1 MPASTHRRSDRRH
14 LALLL
19 FCLTR
24 LAGCSDEG
32 ITSSGTEFGAAKI
45 TVQLTALAAR
55 SEVRIEAAVS
65 AADMDTLRQDLTM
78 TSPLLA
84 SGVIEGIPVGVNR
97 KLELAVYSDEDV
109 VTHYGFVAGLTVAN
123 AETLA
128 VEIALLPLTGSI
140 SAIGNLLKSN
150 DPVRYSVRFD
160 AMWSAMTHPDEFPSV
175 PHFSGL
181 VGVVHNVNI
190 TFWQSGELASDGI
203 RQMAE
208 EGKKVP
214 LQAEFAAAREH
225 NNAGAGISGGDV
237 NPSPGSITVEFE
249 ATPQFPLVTLVTMV
263 APSPDWFVGTQSL
276 SLQDAAGA
284 WRNEIIVELLA
295 HDAGTDGGPSYS
307 SPNNRLSNPVAIA
320 PLKGAPFRVSNSVP
334 SLGTFTFQR
343 Q

>member
-160 AMWSAMTHPDEFPSV
+160 AMWGRHD
-175 PHFSGL
+175 
-181 VGVVHNVNI
+181 
-190 TFWQSGELASDGI
+190 
-203 RQMAE
+203 
-208 EGKKVP
+208 
-214 LQAEFAAAREH
+214 
-225 NNAGAGISGGDV
+225 
-237 NPSPGSITVEFE
+237 SPG
-249 ATPQFPLVTLVTMV
+249 
-263 APSPDWFVGTQSL
+263 
-276 SLQDAAGA
+276 
-284 WRNEIIVELLA
+284 
-295 HDAGTDGGPSYS
+295 
-307 SPNNRLSNPVAIA
+307 
-320 PLKGAPFRVSNSVP
+320 
-334 SLGTFTFQR
+334 
-343 Q
+343 